1 MTTKDIIKIL
11 PFEEQFKNNLL
22 SQFDGLSIDQ
32 KFSLEQILWETY
44 IAFYNLKL
52 DENIQLALL
61 RAKDNQEPLNSNFYK
76 KVQEQTDEQIQQEAT
91 KNIETKDLEAARI
104 AMEKIVKEI
113 KNSNLPIKAD

>member
-11 PFEEQFKNNLL
+11 PFEEKFKNNLL
-22 SQFDGLSIDQ
+22 SQFDELSIDQ

-52 DENIQLALL
+52 EDHIQLSLL
-61 RAKDNQEPLNSNFYK
+61 RTKDNQEPLDSNFYK
-76 KVQEQTDEQIQQEAT
+76 KVREQTDEEMQQEAT

-104 AMEKIVKEI
+104 AMEKIVKEM
-113 KNSNLPIKAD
+113 KNANLPIKAD

>member
-44 IAFYNLKL
+44 VTFYNLKL
-52 DENIQLALL
+52 EENMQLALL
-61 RAKDNQEPLNSNFYK
+61 RARDNKEPLNSDFYK
-76 KVQEQTDEQIQQEAT
+76 KVQDQTDEQMQRETLKSVEA
-91 KNIETKDLEAARI
+91 KDIEAARA
-104 AMEKIVKEI
+104 AMEKIVKQM
-113 KNSNLPIKAD
+113 KNANMPIKVA